1 MVISLLRWKIQPPV
15 HMVTQQKSVIGTV
28 LWFQILNYDTIQ
40 YHSYHLHKDFEGY
53 CWFLAQ
59 TIYLPS
65 LFSIH
70 KLNSFSLKQILMER
84 IQFSLLY
91 RCNSQ
96 ISILFVVVV
105 CEIGSFLNTN
115 WSDINAVNCSFL
127 HFSDFSIT
135 PRAVS
140 GMITFVLSLVRWSW
154 VKGFTVM
161 HLTNRLTSEENR
173 WLKDSL
179 SSWCLLLDSARM
191 SFRS

>member
-1 MVISLLRWKIQPPV
+1 
-15 HMVTQQKSVIGTV
+15 MVTQQKSVIGTV
-28 LWFQILNYDTIQ
+28 WWFQILNYDTIQ

-91 RCNSQ
+91 RCNSE

-105 CEIGSFLNTN
+105 CEIGTFLNTN

-127 HFSDFSIT
+127 HFSIT

-140 GMITFVLSLVRWSW
+140 GMITFVLSLVRSSW
-154 VKGFTVM
+154 VKAFTVM
-161 HLTNRLTSEENR
+161 HLTNRLTNR
-173 WLKDSL
+173 LIT
-179 SSWCLLLDSARM
+179 
-191 SFRS
+191 

>member
-1 MVISLLRWKIQPPV
+1 
-15 HMVTQQKSVIGTV
+15 MVTQQKSVIGTV

-105 CEIGSFLNTN
+105 CEIGTFLNTN
-115 WSDINAVNCSFL
+115 WSDINAVNCTFL

-191 SFRS
+191 LFRS